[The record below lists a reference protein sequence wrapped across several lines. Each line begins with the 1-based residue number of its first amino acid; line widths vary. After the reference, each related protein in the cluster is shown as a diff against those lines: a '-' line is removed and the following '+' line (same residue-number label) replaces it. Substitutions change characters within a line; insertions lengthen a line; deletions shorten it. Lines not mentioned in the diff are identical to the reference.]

1 MTKNVIMAGRTVE
14 LYPVEKQQLKGI
26 TIGNSLSY
34 NIYSG
39 QFGSLHLAF
48 AEPRG
53 NVASPCALAGT
64 KANIEKVLGL
74 PVIFIL
80 PECPAYLR
88 QRLIDKDVYFVI
100 SEKYAFTPTLLINE
114 RERKLKKAKQLT
126 PAAQYL
132 LLYHLQVESL
142 EGKSGREL
150 ESMVPYS
157 YATIALAITCLDDLE
172 LCTRVHDGT
181 KSKLLHFELQ
191 GKALWEKAQPYF
203 IDPVDSRTYC
213 DELQSEDKLPV
224 CSINALSHYTRLN
237 PDPERMLAIESKQ
250 FKKLLNENKL
260 VRANEYDG
268 SILIEAW
275 KYPPVTPNGWQGDYV
290 DKLSLALSLRE
301 DEDPRVEG
309 EVEFLIEN
317 VEWKA

>member
-1 MTKNVIMAGRTVE
+1 MAKNVIMAGRTVE
-14 LYPVEKQQLKGI
+14 LQPVEKQQLKGI

-34 NIYSG
+34 NIYRG
-39 QFGSLHLAF
+39 QFGNLQLAF

-53 NVASPCALAGT
+53 NVASPCALAAT

-114 RERKLKKAKQLT
+114 RERKLKKAKRLT

-157 YATIALAITCLDDLE
+157 YATIALALTCLDDLG
-172 LCTRVHDGT
+172 LCTKVPDGT
-181 KSKLLHFELQ
+181 KSKLLHFEQQ
-191 GKALWEKAQPYF
+191 GKELWEKAQPYF

-213 DELQSEDKLPV
+213 DELLSEDKLPV

-237 PDPERMLAIESKQ
+237 PDPERMVAIESKQ
-250 FKKLLNENKL
+250 FKKLLDENKL

-309 EVEFLIEN
+309 EVEFLIDN